1 MTVTIQETLGNLMPK
16 ERLCV
21 MDLVEQAGIDVRP
34 WYTKANGKPVK
45 NPKANPSFCFDWAF
59 GSEKE
64 GFLVCI
70 WHRSLEVF
78 DLPSGQAIG
87 YNENFREP
95 ALELD
100 RKAIDRTQPGDK
112 RHGMR
117 RQARACT
124 FKRALQLSFHRAMP
138 VRVIVVEGV
147 QDERAELGKESAR
160 VKVRKLDTEN
170 WFMHAYDNDSGN
182 TLLVRGIPLP
192 STQNVTTE
200 VEAEVSVATVPES
213 AGPMYVDQFSAPV
226 TASIQEATVLVRERS
241 AVVREAVLRRA
252 GGVCELC
259 N

>member
-1 MTVTIQETLGNLMPK
+1 
-16 ERLCV
+16 
-21 MDLVEQAGIDVRP
+21 
-34 WYTKANGKPVK
+34 
-45 NPKANPSFCFDWAF
+45 
-59 GSEKE
+59 
-64 GFLVCI
+64 
-70 WHRSLEVF
+70 LEVF

-259 N
+259 NEPGFVTAAGSVYLETHHVVPLSENGPDHPANVVAICPKDHRRAHYAVDREEIAIRLTARLVSLAAERMT